1 MARRSVRLQL
11 RRPKRSARRPA
22 RSCLTQ
28 RPVSRRHGRERAQ
41 ARLPRSRNRISASRA
56 ERSRRSEHPFWIRWP
71 KVRLPMGAGV
81 NLWYR
86 ARYTLLAVAT
96 GLWLRSGDECRI
108 NVQLVNAGQVL
119 PSAQKLREPTPIPNI
134 NRKSPCHGHLAQ
146 LIPNE
151 QTNFSIGV
159 RFDPV
164 PASIDPN
171 GFSFSETFRDR
182 SQENQYPLL
191 ARRDTGTSS

>member
-1 MARRSVRLQL
+1 
-11 RRPKRSARRPA
+11 
-22 RSCLTQ
+22 
-28 RPVSRRHGRERAQ
+28 
-41 ARLPRSRNRISASRA
+41 
-56 ERSRRSEHPFWIRWP
+56 
-71 KVRLPMGAGV
+71 MGAGV